1 MKSTILVTGYKN
13 FELGIFQDKDPRITI
28 IKRLLIRILDA
39 SWKMEQTG
47 LFLWE
52 I

>member
-28 IKRLLIRILDA
+28 RLPAKLK
-39 SWKMEQTG
+39 S
-47 LFLWE
+47 
-52 I
+52 